1 MNTSIK
7 RIAYTLCTLLS
18 LVVFSPTSHAKW
30 VDIGDSH
37 LMTYYVDMANIRR
50 DGNMAKVWTLINF
63 KSVQFIQGKPYLS
76 SKEQY
81 QVNCKEEISKHLY
94 SATFKNQMGTGDV
107 VDTFTYRDTQWEPAP
122 PDSIRAIMGE
132 IACGRLK
139 P

>member
-7 RIAYTLCTLLS
+7 RVAYTLCTLLS

-30 VDIGDSH
+30 IDIGDSH

-50 DGNMAKVWTLINF
+50 DGNMAKVWTLIDF
-63 KSVQFIQGKPYLS
+63 KSVQSLSNFTYLS
-76 SKEQY
+76 TKNQY
-81 QVNCKEEISKHLY
+81 QVDCKEDISKLLY
-94 SATFKNQMGTGDV
+94 SVHFKSKMGTGDV
-107 VDTFTYRDTQWEPAP
+107 VYTTTFPNERWEPAP
-122 PDSIRAIMGE
+122 PDSIRAIFSE